1 MAIFRADASRSTFCF
16 TQGLSSR
23 EKEVERLRAELAAA
37 SKEME
42 ESARLMER
50 FQGLHLSDGGKA
62 ITSGVKRKLKELETL
77 KNVQKENERLLS
89 EREEQVKTFVYYNI
103 QFVHNWHANGL

>member
-1 MAIFRADASRSTFCF
+1 MRNPSLSFVR
-16 TQGLSSR
+16 QGLSSR

-50 FQGLHLSDGGKA
+50 FQGLHLSDGARA

-77 KNVQKENERLLS
+77 KVNQKENERLLA
-89 EREEQVKTFVYYNI
+89 EREEQVISAHAVLFHILKSQTFFFTIRWLN
-103 QFVHNWHANGL
+103 L

>member
-1 MAIFRADASRSTFCF
+1 M
-16 TQGLSSR
+16 
-23 EKEVERLRAELAAA
+23 ERLRAELAAA

-77 KNVQKENERLLS
+77 KGTQKENERLLS
-89 EREEQVKTFVYYNI
+89 EREEQVRCYFYAMRVFISCECDSRWPSLSGRFIATN
-103 QFVHNWHANGL
+103 QERTD